1 MNSMK
6 SSSVRNAICIGT
18 LCSISYL
25 GVYFARNILSVVTPQ
40 IIEGGA
46 YSEEYIGSISSMFF
60 IFYAVGQLINGL
72 VGDKIKARYMIS
84 FGLLLSGV
92 CNALFPYMLE
102 LPFAAHLSYGMIGFF
117 LSMIYAPMTK
127 VVAENTEPHH
137 AARCCLGYTFASYLG
152 SPAAGLVAA
161 FFVWQMVFYMGS
173 VSLLIMGT
181 VCFFSFLYFEKT
193 GIVKYNQY
201 KPPKAQGQGVK
212 VLIEHRI
219 IKFSFVSVLTGIVR
233 TAVVFW
239 MPTYLAQYLGFSPQ
253 DSGLIFTVATF
264 IISSSAFLAVFIYER
279 LKRNM
284 NLVLLLFFAGSA
296 LSFVG
301 VYLIDQP
308 MVNICLLIL
317 AILFNNCA
325 ASMLWSIYC
334 PSLRDTGMVSGAT
347 GYLDFMSYMAAAVS
361 STLFANAVTGIGW
374 KNLILVWLAL
384 MAAGVIVAIPFGGKH
399 VIRRPWE
406 K

>member
-1 MNSMK
+1 MNIPK
-6 SSSVRNAICIGT
+6 NNSVRNAIFIGT

-40 IIEGGA
+40 MIETSGYA
-46 YSEEYIGSISSMFF
+46 EEYIGSISSMFF
-60 IFYAVGQLINGL
+60 TFYAVGQLINGL

-84 FGLLLSGV
+84 FGLLLSGI
-92 CNALFPYMLE
+92 CNALFPHMLDV
-102 LPFAAHLSYGMIGFF
+102 PFAAHLTYGMIGFF
-117 LSMIYAPMTK
+117 LSMLYAPMTK
-127 VVAENTEPHH
+127 VVAENTEPHY

-152 SPAAGLVAA
+152 SPTAGLVAA
-161 FFVWQMVFYMGS
+161 FFMWQAVFFMGS
-173 VSLLIMGT
+173 ASLIIMGLL
-181 VCFFSFLYFEKT
+181 CFFCFLYFEKA
-193 GIVKYNQY
+193 GIVTYNQFDA
-201 KPPKAQGQGVK
+201 KKEKGKGLK

-219 IKFSFVSVLTGIVR
+219 IKFTFVSVLTGIVR

-264 IISSSAFLAVFIYER
+264 VISSSAFIAVFIYER

-284 NLVLLLFFAGSA
+284 DLVLLLFFAGSA
-296 LSFVG
+296 ISFIG
-301 VYLIDQP
+301 VYLVDQP
-308 MVNICLLIL
+308 MLNICLLIL

-325 ASMLWSIYC
+325 ASVLWSIYC

-361 STLFANAVTGIGW
+361 STLFANAVTAIGW
-374 KNLILVWLAL
+374 NNLILVWLVL
-384 MAAGVIVAIPFGGKH
+384 MAAGVIVAVPFKGKQ
-399 VIRRPWE
+399 V
-406 K
+406 KSV

>member
-1 MNSMK
+1 MNIQK
-6 SSSVRNAICIGT
+6 NSSVRNAVFIGT
-18 LCSISYL
+18 LCSVSYL

-40 IIEGGA
+40 MIENSG
-46 YSEEYIGSISSMFF
+46 YTEEYIGSISSMFF
-60 IFYAVGQLINGL
+60 TFYAVGQLINGL
-72 VGDKIKARYMIS
+72 VGDKIKSRYMIS
-84 FGLLLSGV
+84 FGLLLAGI
-92 CNALFPYMLE
+92 CNALFPHTLDI
-102 LPFAAHLSYGMIGFF
+102 PAAAHLTYGMIGFF

-127 VVAENTEPHH
+127 VVAENTEPHY

-161 FFVWQMVFYMGS
+161 FFLWQMVFYLGSASLIVMG
-173 VSLLIMGT
+173 LL
-181 VCFFSFLYFEKT
+181 CFICFLYFEKA

-201 KPPKAQGQGVK
+201 EPAKENGKGWK

-219 IKFSFVSVLTGIVR
+219 IKFTFVSVLTGIVR

-239 MPTYLAQYLGFSPQ
+239 MPTYLAQYLGFTPQ

-264 IISSSAFLAVFIYER
+264 VISSSAFLAVIIYER

-284 NLVLLLFFAGSA
+284 DLVLLLFFAGSA
-296 LSFVG
+296 ISFVG
-301 VYLIDQP
+301 VYLVSQP
-308 MVNICLLIL
+308 MVNICLMIL

-325 ASMLWSIYC
+325 AAMLWSIYC

-361 STLFANAVTGIGW
+361 STLFANAVAGIGW
-374 KNLILVWLAL
+374 KNLILVWLVL
-384 MAAGVIVAIPFGGKH
+384 MAAGVIVALPWTGRH
-399 VIRRPWE
+399 VIKRPWE

>member
-1 MNSMK
+1 MLKNRN
-6 SSSVRNAICIGT
+6 VRNAVIIGS
-18 LCSISYL
+18 LCSVSYL

-46 YSEEYIGSISSMFF
+46 YTEEYIGSISSIFF
-60 IFYAVGQLINGL
+60 TFYAVGQLINGL
-72 VGDKIKARYMIS
+72 IGDRIKSRYMIS
-84 FGLLLSGV
+84 FGLLLAGL
-92 CNALFPYMLE
+92 CNAIFPYMLDM
-102 LPFAAHLSYGMIGFF
+102 PFAAHLTYGMIGFF

-127 VVAENTEPHH
+127 VVAENTEPKY

-152 SPAAGLVAA
+152 SPAAGLAA
-161 FFVWQMVFYMGS
+161 AYLAWQAVFFSGS
-173 VSLLIMGT
+173 ASLLVMGIL
-181 VCFFSFLYFEKT
+181 CFFCFLYFEKA

-201 KPPKAQGQGVK
+201 HAPKAQGQGLK

-219 IKFSFVSVLTGIVR
+219 IKFTFVSVLTGIVR

-253 DSGLIFTVATF
+253 DSGLIFTVSTF
-264 IISSSAFLAVFIYER
+264 VISSSAFIAVFIYER

-284 NLVLLLFFAGSA
+284 DLTLFIFFVGSVI
-296 LSFVG
+296 SFGG
-301 VYLIDQP
+301 VYLVGKP
-308 MVNICLLIL
+308 MANIVLLIL

-361 STLFANAVTGIGW
+361 SSLFANAVTGIGW
-374 KNLILVWLAL
+374 NNLILVWLLL
-384 MAAGVIVAIPFGGKH
+384 MAIGVVVALRI
-399 VIRRPWE
+399 
-406 K
+406 

>member
-1 MNSMK
+1 MEIQKNN
-6 SSSVRNAICIGT
+6 SVRNAILIGT

-40 IIEGGA
+40 IIEGGV
-46 YSEEYIGSISSMFF
+46 YTEEYLGSISSMFF
-60 IFYAVGQLINGL
+60 TFYAVGQLINGL
-72 VGDKIKARYMIS
+72 IGDKIKARYMIS

-92 CNALFPYMLE
+92 CNVLFPYMLDQ
-102 LPFAAHLSYGMIGFF
+102 PFAAHLTYGMIGFF

-127 VVAENTEPHH
+127 VVAENTKPHH

-161 FFVWQMVFYMGS
+161 FFMWQVVFYMGS
-173 VSLLIMGT
+173 AVMLVMGT
-181 VCFFSFLYFEKT
+181 LCFLCFLYFEKT
-193 GIVKYNQY
+193 GIVQYNQY
-201 KPPKAQGQGVK
+201 EPPKAQGQGVR
-212 VLIEHRI
+212 VLVKHRI
-219 IKFSFVSVLTGIVR
+219 IKFTFVSVLTGIVR

-253 DSGLIFTVATF
+253 DSGLLFTVATF

-279 LKRNM
+279 MKRNM
-284 NLVLLLFFAGSA
+284 DLVLLLFFVGSA
-296 LSFVG
+296 ISFVG
-301 VYLIDQP
+301 VYLVNQP
-308 MVNICLLIL
+308 ALNVCLLIL
-317 AILFNNCA
+317 AIFFNNCA

-361 STLFANAVTGIGW
+361 STLFANAVNSIGW
-374 KNLILVWLAL
+374 SNLILVWLLL
-384 MAAGVIVAIPFGGKH
+384 MAAGVIVALPIGRNHGTEYSQAK
-399 VIRRPWE
+399 
-406 K
+406 